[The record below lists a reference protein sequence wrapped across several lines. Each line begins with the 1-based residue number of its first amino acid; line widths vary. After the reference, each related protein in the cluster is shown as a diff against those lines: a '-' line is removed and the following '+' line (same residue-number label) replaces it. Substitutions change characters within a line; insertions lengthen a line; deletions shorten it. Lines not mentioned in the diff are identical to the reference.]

1 MGYELFWK
9 LNPKRL
15 QPFYQAYK
23 KNLEVYKKQTD
34 LSAWLSGVYVKAA
47 IIASTDKKY
56 KYPEKPML
64 ELQEEKEDDHKR
76 AKACADMFAAQM
88 AVFNQRRK
96 QKE

>member
-1 MGYELFWK
+1 
-9 LNPKRL
+9 
-15 QPFYQAYK
+15 
-23 KNLEVYKKQTD
+23 
-34 LSAWLSGVYVKAA
+34 
-47 IIASTDKKY
+47 
-56 KYPEKPML
+56 ML